1 LELLEM
7 SDQEIQSPCIGVCS
21 MDDLSGLCLGCYRT
35 LNEIQGWWDLD
46 NTGKQAVIEQA
57 SEREAQ
63 AFD

>member
-1 LELLEM
+1 M

-35 LNEIQGWWDLD
+35 LQEIQGWWDLD
-46 NTGKQAVIEQA
+46 NTGKQAVVEQA